1 MPQIPVYNAQIT
13 PQGEI
18 ERHHE
23 LANPDDF
30 GAQIGQGVQ
39 RLGSAIG
46 DVAGAESQHLTEQ
59 DATNTHVFMAQ
70 ARESWTQ
77 TLQDRANQA
86 QPGDD
91 TFHTQLTGDM
101 SDWFAKNNPTTTP
114 AGGRLYKAM
123 TANMVSEFG
132 QRAIGIQSELAAQE
146 AKNQYTQLAKSS
158 GDAVFNDPSQR
169 DQVQANLLAAVNDPK
184 SIYSKLPAPQREK
197 MLQDL
202 QNQVDFATVTGITRK
217 APGTILS
224 SVAPELQ
231 KQFDPWSKLMAT
243 YVAPGGKADISP
255 ATMTEAPSFVKAAGD
270 KGLNPNIL
278 MAVADASPAPGKQ
291 TPDGLAKDMGV
302 LVSQYGGDYTK
313 AVAAYHMG
321 TAALDPILK
330 LNGSNWQA
338 ALPPEV
344 QAFTNSVMVKSG
356 SVPAPQVQPAPGAP
370 GEPASA
376 TPAPTTRQPVKNSTL
391 AAFNGLTWEQQDHAI
406 NEDVRMQHMVMTM
419 GEHAR
424 EEQQRLQAKQ
434 QEATESGFIT
444 RVYDPS
450 QGGPVSI
457 HEVAQD
463 PTLTGTQKSRI
474 VGIMFAYQR
483 ELKNAAETKS
493 NPYLFNKLGADMVA
507 ADNDPTRAPS
517 MDDART
523 ALANGQ
529 ITMNDYIRL
538 QSVYTGLKDSN
549 GNSFTHQMA
558 AAVQSSRSVLR
569 NDPAFIMNPEGAEA
583 ASSRLQGD
591 LMDAAEALRKKGENP
606 RTLLVPGNPNY
617 FFKPGVLES
626 YKIGGSGALDAK
638 AQAVVNQQTS
648 KLPVGRDSV
657 KSGELYRT
665 PEGAVM
671 RKR

>member
-30 GAQIGQGVQ
+30 GAQIGQGIQ
-39 RLGSAIG
+39 RLGSAIV

-114 AGGRLYKAM
+114 AGGRLYKALS
-123 TANMVSEFG
+123 ANLVAEFG
-132 QRAIGIQSELAAQE
+132 DKAVAVQGALAAQE
-146 AKNQYTQLAKSS
+146 AKNQNVQLGKSL

-169 DQVQANLLAAVNDPK
+169 DAAQASLLAAVTDPK
-184 SIYSKLPAPQREK
+184 SIYAKVPAPQRTQL
-197 MLQDL
+197 LQEL
-202 QNQVDFATVTGITRK
+202 QNNVDYATVNGIIRK
-217 APGTILS
+217 APGTVLS

-231 KQFDPWSKLMAT
+231 QQFDPWSKLLAS
-243 YVAPGGKADISP
+243 YVAPGGKASISP
-255 ATMTEAPSFVKAAGD
+255 ATMTEAPGFIKAAGD
-270 KGLNPNIL
+270 KGLNPNVL
-278 MAVADASPAPGKQ
+278 MAVADASPMPGKQ
-291 TPDGLAKDMGV
+291 TPQGLASDMSV
-302 LVSQYGGDYTK
+302 LVSKYNGDYSK

-321 TAALDPILK
+321 TTALDPILK

-344 QAFTNSVMVKSG
+344 QAYTNGVMVKSG
-356 SVPAPQVQPAPGAP
+356 SVAAPQAQPTPGAP
-370 GEPASA
+370 AE
-376 TPAPTTRQPVKNSTL
+376 PAPTAPAPTAQQPVRNSTL
-391 AAFNGLTWEQQDHAI
+391 AAFNGLTWEQQDKAI
-406 NEDVRMQHMVMTM
+406 GEDVRMQTM
-419 GEHAR
+419 ALTMREHAR
-424 EEQQRLQAKQ
+424 EEQQRLQVQQ
-434 QEATESGFIT
+434 QEATENGFIT
-444 RVYDPS
+444 RIYDPS
-450 QGGPVSI
+450 KGGPLSI
-457 HEVAQD
+457 KEVADD
-463 PTLTGTQKSRI
+463 PTLTSTQKTRTISA
-474 VGIMFAYQR
+474 MFAYQR

-493 NPYLFNKLGADMVA
+493 NPTLFNKLGADMVA

-517 MDDART
+517 LDDART

-529 ITMNDYIRL
+529 ITMNDYTRL
-538 QSVYTGLKDSN
+538 QSVYMGLKDSN
-549 GNSFTHQMA
+549 GNSFMHQMA
-558 AAVQSSRSVLR
+558 AAVQSSRSVFR

-583 ASSRLQGD
+583 ASARLQGD

-606 RTLLVPGNPNY
+606 RTLLTPGNPNY
-617 FFKPGVLES
+617 FFKPGVLDS
-626 YKIGGSGALDAK
+626 YKVGGNGLDAK
-638 AQAVVNQQTS
+638 AQAVVNDQTS
-648 KLPVGRDSV
+648 KLPLGRDSV
-657 KSGELYRT
+657 KSGEMYRT
-665 PEGAVM
+665 PEGAIM